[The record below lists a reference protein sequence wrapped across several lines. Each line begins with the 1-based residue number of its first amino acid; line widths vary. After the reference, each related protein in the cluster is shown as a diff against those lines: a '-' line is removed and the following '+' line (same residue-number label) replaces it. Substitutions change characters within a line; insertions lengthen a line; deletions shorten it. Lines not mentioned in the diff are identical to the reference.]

1 MRKAFTGFLTM
12 MFFLAVNVWASEALN
27 SDALPAEIKDKISA
41 FFQRL
46 ETTEVRPA
54 IETVIQGGTIGQ
66 NPTQVENLISQIQ
79 NSINIY
85 GKVTGNIYVDSINIG
100 DSLCKASY
108 ISKHLNYPLRW
119 TFIFYK
125 STSNWVLINIEFD
138 DNVEALF

>member
-1 MRKAFTGFLTM
+1 MRGTT
-12 MFFLAVNVWASEALN
+12 MFFLAMMFSLTARVWSSETVS
-27 SDALPAEIKDKISA
+27 SDPLPSEIKEKISA

-46 ETTEVRPA
+46 ETAEVRPA
-54 IETVIQGGTIGQ
+54 IEGVIQGGTIGQ

-79 NSINIY
+79 NSVNIY

-108 ISKHLNYPLRW
+108 ISKHVNYPLRW
-119 TFIFYK
+119 SFIFYK
-125 STSNWVLINIEFD
+125 STSSWVLINIEFD